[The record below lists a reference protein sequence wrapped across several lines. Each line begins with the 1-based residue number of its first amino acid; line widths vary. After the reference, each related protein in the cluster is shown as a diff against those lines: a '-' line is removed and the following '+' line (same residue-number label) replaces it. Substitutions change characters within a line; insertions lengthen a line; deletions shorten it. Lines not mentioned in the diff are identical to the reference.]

1 MNPFDKAKEMLDDDV
16 RFDRL
21 VDGELAADEYQALIA
36 GLDDEPGGWRRCA
49 LAFLEAQALGGE
61 LAAIRRSCKL
71 AEEPTAAVTV
81 TSRKAANPAQCYQGR
96 AAQWRLVLAMS
107 ASFLVAFI
115 LGVTLPGLWRAGGT
129 VPEGVSKL
137 AVSPMETQPGMAMPE
152 NLIRTVGN
160 ARLVVFGPGGTQS
173 PAGVVPIYELPAEAS
188 NSWLTQHDP
197 MLPVELV
204 KELERRGHR
213 VQRQEEYVPVNLEDG
228 REGVIPVESYQ
239 ITPVSRRAY

>member
-1 MNPFDKAKEMLDDDV
+1 MNAFEKHQQLLDDDA

-21 VDGELAADEYQALIA
+21 VDGELSADEYKSLVA

-61 LAAIRRSCKL
+61 LAAIRRSGKL
-71 AEEPTAAVTV
+71 AEQPTAAVTV
-81 TSRKAANPAQCYQGR
+81 ASRKAANPN
-96 AAQWRLVLAMS
+96 QWRLVLAMS

-115 LGVTLPGLWRAGGT
+115 LGVTLPSLWQAVGT
-129 VPEGVSKL
+129 TRELVGIV
-137 AVSPMETQPGMAMPE
+137 AVSPKEPRPGMVMPE
-152 NLIRTVGN
+152 EMIRTVGN

-188 NSWLTQHDP
+188 DSWLTQHDP
-197 MLPVELV
+197 MLPIELI

>member
-1 MNPFDKAKEMLDDDV
+1 
-16 RFDRL
+16 
-21 VDGELAADEYQALIA
+21 
-36 GLDDEPGGWRRCA
+36 
-49 LAFLEAQALGGE
+49 
-61 LAAIRRSCKL
+61 LAAIRRSGKL

-81 TSRKAANPAQCYQGR
+81 TSRKAANPT
-96 AAQWRLVLAMS
+96 QWRLLLAMS

-115 LGVTLPGLWRAGGT
+115 LGVTLPGLWHPGGT
-129 VPEGVSKL
+129 AREGGGNL
-137 AVSPMETQPGMAMPE
+137 AVGPMETEHSIAIPE
-152 NLIRTVGN
+152 SQIRTVGN

-173 PAGVVPIYELPAEAS
+173 PAGVVPIYELSAEAS
-188 NSWLTQHDP
+188 NSWLTQQDP
-197 MLPVELV
+197 MLPVELI